1 MQYDRTMAWSYG
13 SEKDIAF
20 IKKIKTAYTSHN
32 ILPHITSRYPSTQK
46 IKVLEFGPGLGIMTE
61 LFIDNYNEIDYTAID
76 IDKTVLERVSKILP
90 SAHTICAG
98 DFESFSQQVKN
109 NKYDIIVALDVW
121 EHLPNKELIDYTR
134 KAYEILNPSGCFI
147 AQVPNLAS
155 PMAFNCIYASDIT
168 HQNMFNENSAKQL
181 LLMAEIPVEKIK
193 IIPYEFPPINIFW
206 KVRTFF
212 RKLFYIFVK
221 MQMVLLGVVR
231 NDILTPNLI
240 MVAEK

>member
-1 MQYDRTMAWSYG
+1 MQYDRTMWWSYE
-13 SEKDIAF
+13 SEEEIAF
-20 IKKIKTAYTSHN
+20 IRKIKTAYTSHN
-32 ILPHITSRYPSTQK
+32 ILPQITSRYPSTQK

-134 KAYEILNPSGCFI
+134 KAYEILNPGGCFI
-147 AQVPNLAS
+147 AQTPNLGG
-155 PMAFNCIYASDIT
+155 PMSFNCIYTNDIT
-168 HQNMFNENSAKQL
+168 HQNMLNENSAKQL
-181 LLMAEIPVEKIK
+181 LLMAEVPIEKIK
-193 IIPYEFPPINIFW
+193 IIPYEFPPINILW
-206 KVRTFF
+206 KARTLF
-212 RKLFYIFVK
+212 RKMYYIFVK